1 MNEATT
7 TKLLAIT
14 AVIFVTAALVTL
26 PYQYQVANAAPMKR
40 YQIYVTLIGVPA
52 NAEDLIVNASIM
64 RMPGFSVVGQAEP
77 TTVSSPS
84 GGEVLKFA
92 VKVPSGS
99 NENSIFVCSNT
110 SDFRL
115 SDCELYSLPS
125 KVSGPIKVDYT
136 YPQ

>member
-1 MNEATT
+1 MKQIELTSKLVLALIAVVLAT
-7 TKLLAIT
+7 
-14 AVIFVTAALVTL
+14 ALITL
-26 PYQYQVANAAPMKR
+26 PYQNQVANAAPMKR

-125 KVSGPIKVDYT
+125 KVSGPIK
-136 YPQ
+136 